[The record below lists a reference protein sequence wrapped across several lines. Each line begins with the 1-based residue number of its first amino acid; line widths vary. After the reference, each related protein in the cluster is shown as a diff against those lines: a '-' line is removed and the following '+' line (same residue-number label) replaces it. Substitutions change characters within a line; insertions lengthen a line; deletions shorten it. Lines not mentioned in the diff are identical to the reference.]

1 MISKTHM
8 HLKVGIISFRIIL
21 IGLILSV
28 ANNHTL
34 GQISPDINS
43 LLDQNNVSWNI
54 PGPTSAQSM
63 PIGNGDI
70 GLNVWVETNGDLVF
84 YISKTDSWSE
94 DNYGSWGL
102 LKLGKVRVT
111 LSPAPTMTPFLQ
123 VLKLRTGEIL
133 ITENNTTF
141 RVWVDA
147 NNPVIRVESSS
158 DQPNTMKVTLENWR
172 TSTQYG
178 VSADVI
184 SNSETNKIS
193 WYHRNLTSN
202 INLKNIFGA
211 VIKGTDLVNKSSTV
225 LESSAP
231 STSHLVSIF
240 PLTVKNVTSIQ
251 WANKLKDNI
260 NQIEGL
266 DFETTRTDH
275 QNWWSE
281 FWHRSWVFVRGDA
294 AATNMTKGYVLQRFV
309 TACGGRGAYPIKFNG
324 SIFVV
329 DNPTLDNGD
338 GTTISVN
345 ADYRTWGGQYWFQ
358 NTRAMYWPR
367 LAAGDF
373 DMMKPLFDMYAKILP
388 ANAAQV
394 KTYYNHEGSY
404 FAETAPFFGGIPY
417 AGPEVTEDWTLHY
430 FTPILELSMMMLDYY
445 EFTEDNTF
453 AEQTLLPI
461 AKSGITFFDKHFQRD
476 TNGKMLLDPDNSIE
490 MFWKVKNPAPDIAGL
505 KAVLARLIALPET
518 LVDNT
523 TRSAWV
529 SLLAQIPELPNGL
542 NGDIKVLLPYEGPQ
556 TAQVRNREN
565 PELYSVYPFR
575 IYGCGKPDMQL
586 AINTFNTRKQT
597 SRDCWSQ
604 DPVQAAM
611 LGLSNIAKDYVSFNL
626 TRKDPRQKFPA
637 FWEKVNDYSPDEDN
651 GGNGE
656 HGLQLM
662 IMQTEGKKI
671 TLLPAWPQGWEG
683 DFKLNAPFQTTV
695 QGTISNGT
703 VINLIVTP
711 AERAADVTILSSIKA
726 SKTGWIAS
734 ASNNNAN
741 ASRAIDGNSN
751 TRWDSQSVQTPGQTF
766 TVNFGEMLTFNKLIL
781 EYQIASG
788 DGPEGFELL
797 VSDNGT
803 DWTES
808 ILNGKGSNGSTEMSF
823 QTVTTQ
829 YIRIKQTGSK
839 NLYWSIAE
847 LNVYNVTSDKGTV
860 GILPI
865 KADAF
870 EIEII
875 PNPAKDFI
883 VVKAPF
889 KNYIINITDLDGRL
903 VMSVLENDS
912 QLKINTKYLK
922 KGMYLVNVIYGN
934 KQVSKKLII
943 P

>member
-1 MISKTHM
+1 
-8 HLKVGIISFRIIL
+8 
-21 IGLILSV
+21 
-28 ANNHTL
+28 
-34 GQISPDINS
+34 
-43 LLDQNNVSWNI
+43 
-54 PGPTSAQSM
+54 
-63 PIGNGDI
+63 
-70 GLNVWVETNGDLVF
+70 
-84 YISKTDSWSE
+84 
-94 DNYGSWGL
+94 
-102 LKLGKVRVT
+102 
-111 LSPAPTMTPFLQ
+111 
-123 VLKLRTGEIL
+123 
-133 ITENNTTF
+133 
-141 RVWVDA
+141 
-147 NNPVIRVESSS
+147 
-158 DQPNTMKVTLENWR
+158 
-172 TSTQYG
+172 
-178 VSADVI
+178 
-184 SNSETNKIS
+184 
-193 WYHRNLTSN
+193 
-202 INLKNIFGA
+202 
-211 VIKGTDLVNKSSTV
+211 
-225 LESSAP
+225 
-231 STSHLVSIF
+231 
-240 PLTVKNVTSIQ
+240 
-251 WANKLKDNI
+251 
-260 NQIEGL
+260 
-266 DFETTRTDH
+266 
-275 QNWWSE
+275 
-281 FWHRSWVFVRGDA
+281 
-294 AATNMTKGYVLQRFV
+294 
-309 TACGGRGAYPIKFNG
+309 
-324 SIFVV
+324 
-329 DNPTLDNGD
+329 
-338 GTTISVN
+338 
-345 ADYRTWGGQYWFQ
+345 
-358 NTRAMYWPR
+358 
-367 LAAGDF
+367 
-373 DMMKPLFDMYAKILP
+373 
-388 ANAAQV
+388 
-394 KTYYNHEGSY
+394 
-404 FAETAPFFGGIPY
+404 
-417 AGPEVTEDWTLHY
+417 
-430 FTPILELSMMMLDYY
+430 
-445 EFTEDNTF
+445 
-453 AEQTLLPI
+453 
-461 AKSGITFFDKHFQRD
+461 
-476 TNGKMLLDPDNSIE
+476 
-490 MFWKVKNPAPDIAGL
+490 
-505 KAVLARLIALPET
+505 
-518 LVDNT
+518 
-523 TRSAWV
+523 
-529 SLLAQIPELPNGL
+529 
-542 NGDIKVLLPYEGPQ
+542 
-556 TAQVRNREN
+556 
-565 PELYSVYPFR
+565 
-575 IYGCGKPDMQL
+575 
-586 AINTFNTRKQT
+586 
-597 SRDCWSQ
+597 
-604 DPVQAAM
+604 
-611 LGLSNIAKDYVSFNL
+611 
-626 TRKDPRQKFPA
+626 
-637 FWEKVNDYSPDEDN
+637 
-651 GGNGE
+651 
-656 HGLQLM
+656 
-662 IMQTEGKKI
+662 MQTEGTKI